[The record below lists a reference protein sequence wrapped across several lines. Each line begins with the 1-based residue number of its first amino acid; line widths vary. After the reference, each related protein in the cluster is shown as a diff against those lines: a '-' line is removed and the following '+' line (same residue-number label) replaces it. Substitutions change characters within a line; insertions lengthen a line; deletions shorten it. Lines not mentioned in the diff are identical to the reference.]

1 MRKKTKE
8 INSWKTII
16 GKDEKYHE
24 KVRNVL
30 LYLPKEQV
38 EEFVEIDKSMNPEGL
53 VNGKHNFNRY
63 GTIISFISNF
73 LIEVIDA
80 DEMDKMLFNSEMS
93 LTVKSMI

>member
-1 MRKKTKE
+1 M
-8 INSWKTII
+8 
-16 GKDEKYHE
+16 
-24 KVRNVL
+24 RNVL

-93 LTVKSMI
+93 LTVKLMI

>member
-1 MRKKTKE
+1 M
-8 INSWKTII
+8 
-16 GKDEKYHE
+16 
-24 KVRNVL
+24 RNVL

-80 DEMDKMLFNSEMS
+80 DEMDKMLFKSEMS